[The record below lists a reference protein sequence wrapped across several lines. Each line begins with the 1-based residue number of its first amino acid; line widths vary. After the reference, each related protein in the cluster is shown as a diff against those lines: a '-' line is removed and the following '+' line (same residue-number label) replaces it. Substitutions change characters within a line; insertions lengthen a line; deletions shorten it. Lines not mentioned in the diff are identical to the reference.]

1 MPRRDRA
8 LFNACRAEAEAM
20 VVEGEPLEAVE
31 LMLDEV
37 PLVPDDRD
45 AVWLFAW
52 SLRERVAPVSRVRR
66 RLVAV
71 GDPSGSGP

>member
-1 MPRRDRA
+1 M
-8 LFNACRAEAEAM
+8 L
-20 VVEGEPLEAVE
+20 VEGEPLEAVE
-31 LMLDEV
+31 RMLDEV
-37 PLVPDDRD
+37 PLLPDDRD

-52 SLRERVAPVSRVRR
+52 SVRERLAPVHRVQR